1 MDNKYQKQIVDF
13 YKSNKR
19 LPSYAEIMKLLG
31 FKSKNAVYKLVNK
44 LVDAGILSKDKNGK
58 LAPSKI
64 FGEIS
69 LLGSVTAG
77 LLAVV
82 EEELNDTINLD
93 DFLTEGKGSTYM
105 LEVDGDSMIE
115 AHIADGDWVLVERT
129 NVAKDKEI
137 VIAEIDG
144 EFTMKYFRQSG
155 NKTWL
160 EPANK
165 KYKPIYPTEDLK
177 IVAKVKAVI
186 RKIGK

>member
-1 MDNKYQKQIVDF
+1 MYSEYQKNIVDF
-13 YKSNKR
+13 YKKNRR
-19 LPSYAEIMKLLG
+19 LPSYTEIMKLLG

-44 LVDAGILSKDKNGK
+44 LIESGIVSKDKNGK
-58 LAPSKI
+58 LSPGKI
-64 FGEIS
+64 FGEVA

-77 LLAVV
+77 LPTTV
-82 EEELNDTINLD
+82 EEELHDTINLD
-93 DFLTEGKGSTYM
+93 DFLTEGTGSTYM

-155 NKTWL
+155 EKVWL

-165 KYKPIYPTEDLK
+165 KYKPIYPTQDLQ

-186 RKIGK
+186 RKI